1 MVRIDRIRKK
11 GSTAYSELV
20 AESGRFVVFLIVLCV
35 VPVVVLGQDVI
46 IDEIAPPPLK
56 ILSQDEKTRLGSETE
71 VKRRTKLA
79 LELLDLRLK
88 RAETLD
94 AAENF
99 DGMFVELGAFHGL
112 MDYTL
117 DFLNKSDKDSGRV
130 LNNFKRF
137 EIVLRSFTPRLELI
151 RRDLPIRYEL
161 YVRNLIKNLRA
172 ARTRAIEPLF
182 DNEADEPTKK
192 PA

>member
-1 MVRIDRIRKK
+1 VVEKDQKRMTV
-11 GSTAYSELV
+11 G
-20 AESGRFVVFLIVLCV
+20 VVFRSLRYGGKLLLFVFALFV
-35 VPVVVLGQDVI
+35 MSTSVRSQDVVA
-46 IDEIAPPPLK
+46 DEIAPPPLK
-56 ILSQDEKTRLGSETE
+56 ILSENEKSRLAAETE

-88 RAETLD
+88 KAEALD
-94 AAENF
+94 AAENY
-99 DGMFVELGAFHGL
+99 DGMFVELGGFHGL

-137 EIVLRSFTPRLELI
+137 EIGLRGFTPRLEII

-161 YVRNLIKNLRA
+161 YLRNLIKNLRA
-172 ARTRAIEPLF
+172 ARARAIEPLF
-182 DNEADEPTKK
+182 DDVVIPTKN